1 METAF
6 LVNMLFQFHNTVLR
20 LGATANSDV
29 STVFWIGDVGFLQ
42 KIKFTKRWNFL
53 ELFEDLLKQ
62 YIVCMEVYAIG
73 LTHDRTLA
81 LAII

>member
-1 METAF
+1 MS
-6 LVNMLFQFHNTVLR
+6 R
-20 LGATANSDV
+20 LGAMANSDV

-62 YIVCMEVYAIG
+62 YIVCMEVYARG
-73 LTHDRTLA
+73 LTHDRSLA